1 MIMMCGS
8 LGVVIEQSEFI
19 VIMCCRY
26 LVVIEQS
33 EFTMLMMYCRFLVIE
48 QIHHYNDVLQVFDGV

>member
-1 MIMMCGS
+1 MAV

-33 EFTMLMMYCRFLVIE
+33 EFTMIMMYCRFLVIE

>member
-8 LGVVIEQSEFI
+8 FGVVIEQSEFI
-19 VIMCCRY
+19 VIMYCRY

-33 EFTMLMMYCRFLVIE
+33 EFTMIMMYCRFLVIE

>member
-1 MIMMCGS
+1 MIM
-8 LGVVIEQSEFI
+8 I
-19 VIMCCRY
+19 CCRY

-33 EFTMLMMYCRFLVIE
+33 EFTMIMMYCRFLVIE